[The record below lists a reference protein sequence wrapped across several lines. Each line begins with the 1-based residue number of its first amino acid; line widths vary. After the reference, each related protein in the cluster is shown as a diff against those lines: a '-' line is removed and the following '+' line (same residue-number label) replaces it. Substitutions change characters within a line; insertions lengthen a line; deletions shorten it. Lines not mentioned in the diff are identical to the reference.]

1 MEMMMDRQSSVWRAR
16 VRRLN
21 DRFRCYGIGRGSLMV
36 TAGIH
41 EQGEAFVGAVLGKV
55 QSFTAFDT
63 SNDPHHEHDF
73 GAFTEDG
80 QRVFF
85 KIDYYDLAL
94 EGHSPDAAD
103 PAQTH
108 RVLTVMLACEY

>member
-1 MEMMMDRQSSVWRAR
+1 MEMTMEKQSEAWRAR

-21 DRFRCYGIGRGSLMV
+21 DQFRSYGIGRGSLMV

-41 EQGEAFVGAVLGKV
+41 ERGEAFVQVVLAMV
-55 QSFTAFDT
+55 RSFATFDT

-73 GAFTEDG
+73 GAFTLGGE
-80 QRVFF
+80 RVFF
-85 KIDYYDLAL
+85 KVDYYDLVL

-108 RVLTVMLACEY
+108 RVLTVMLASEY